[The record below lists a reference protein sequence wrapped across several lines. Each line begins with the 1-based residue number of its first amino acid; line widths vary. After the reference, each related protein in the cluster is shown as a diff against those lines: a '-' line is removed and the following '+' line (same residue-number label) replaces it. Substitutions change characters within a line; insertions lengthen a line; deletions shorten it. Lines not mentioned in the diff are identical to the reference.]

1 MAQSIKEPCVSSG
14 GVETCCGWLQ
24 LSAAKASRANAGG
37 PRVIAAC
44 LVVQVSLEGWLLQHC
59 HFPYLLEDT
68 GFLLLPVQ

>member
-1 MAQSIKEPCVSSG
+1 M
-14 GVETCCGWLQ
+14 
-24 LSAAKASRANAGG
+24 
-37 PRVIAAC
+37 IAAC